1 MKTVLIH
8 ILLITATTTFDAWST
23 NRYQR
28 VLADQGRTFHEYNP
42 LGRPFVG
49 NRSLYFAAPA
59 AQVTIYAVLRKKDRK
74 LAHAYAYAASG
85 VHVLVGV
92 HNVRGA
98 NYARSWAE
106 TQYEEASDGRMDGTR
121 FGPTVEARGSRRDR

>member
-28 VLADQGRTFHEYNP
+28 VLADQGRTFVEYNP

-49 NRSLYFAAPA
+49 KPSLYFAAPA
-59 AQVTIYAVLRKKDRK
+59 AQVTIYVVLRKKDRK
-74 LAHAYAYAASG
+74 LAHTYAYAASG
-85 VHVLVGV
+85 AHVLAGL

-98 NYARSWAE
+98 NCARSWAE
-106 TQYEEASDGRMDGTR
+106 TRLEEASDGRMDGIR
-121 FGPTVEARGSRRDR
+121 FEETGAAHGGRRD